1 MIGLRIEGDCL
12 LSVLY
17 DVHVEL
23 TLHIILVE
31 TLMHG
36 VLASSVDLN
45 ILGRRYSVV
54 KLAIIQA

>member
-1 MIGLRIEGDCL
+1 MIGLRVKGDCL
-12 LSVLY
+12 LCILY

-23 TLHIILVE
+23 TLYIILVE

-45 ILGRRYSVV
+45 ILS
-54 KLAIIQA
+54 